1 MNEPGGKTVEKKR
14 WANLRRLLGYVKPY
28 WKLLAVSM
36 VLAVVVSAANGA
48 TAWLVKPV
56 LDDIFLKKDAHMLSI
71 LPLAILLVFF
81 VKGVSGYGQSYFI
94 QLVGRRVVRDLRNE
108 LYAAIQRMPLSFF
121 HRTPSA
127 VLMSRITN
135 DVQRLSRVSSSVIS
149 DFIRG
154 IFTMAALI
162 FIIFYRDWFLATIS
176 MAVLPLA
183 YFPFVIIGRRVR
195 NLSRR
200 SQERMAA
207 LMNVMQEGLTGI
219 KVVKAFG
226 MEEYEKKRFREANQ
240 QLFRMKMKEVRTGEV
255 LSPLMEFLGS
265 IGTAGVIFYGG
276 YKVINGVT
284 TPGTFF
290 SFLTALMMLYGPI
303 RQMSRISNSVQQ
315 AMAAAERVFQ
325 ILDMKPEL
333 VDSPGAV
340 PMSRLTKGISFK
352 NVSFSY
358 DAGARMV
365 LKNINLDIEK
375 GEMVALVG
383 MSGAGKTTLCDLMA
397 RFYDVT
403 EGRIEIDGRD
413 IREYT
418 IASLRDNIGI
428 VTQETVL
435 FNDTVAKNIAYGAK
449 DTDMKSII
457 DAAKAAYAHDF
468 VMEMPEGYDTVIGE
482 RGVRL
487 SGGQRQRISIARAI
501 LKNPQILILD
511 EATSELD
518 GESELMVQ
526 KALENLMK
534 DRTTFVIAHRLATV
548 IRADRIVVIDEGRV
562 VDIGRH
568 QDLLQRNEIYRRLFE
583 SQFLMPEDHAAGN

>member
-1 MNEPGGKTVEKKR
+1 MEKKR